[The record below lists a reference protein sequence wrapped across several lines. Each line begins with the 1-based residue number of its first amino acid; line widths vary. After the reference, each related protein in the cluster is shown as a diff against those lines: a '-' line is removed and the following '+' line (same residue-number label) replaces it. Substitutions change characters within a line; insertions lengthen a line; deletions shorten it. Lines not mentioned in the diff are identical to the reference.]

1 MDFGQDANTTFDAY
15 LLNTSFVWPLAV
27 SSATS
32 ATLTLDD
39 LHASVRL
46 VTLTFDLH
54 PDDVHSVSV
63 NFDLYV
69 FAPSA
74 IPAFG
79 SLTSQTF
86 SDLAFDVCTAVP
98 QMLSLLLVTLTLKML
113 GLSSEGRQ
121 ASLNELEPCG
131 DAASSASSPEIGES
145 AGCS

>member
-1 MDFGQDANTTFDAY
+1 MCPNFLTTAASKTPIVDFGQDANTTFDAY

-63 NFDLYV
+63 NFDLYL

-98 QMLSLLLVTLTLKML
+98 QMLSLLLVTLTLTCL
-113 GLSSEGRQ
+113 VCHRRV
-121 ASLNELEPCG
+121 
-131 DAASSASSPEIGES
+131 DRRH
-145 AGCS
+145 